1 MKAKIKVKR
10 YKVYEIQRDGNHCV
24 VANFASLLPAEQYL
38 DTAGGHDGL
47 YIQEETEEIEL

>member
-10 YKVYEIQRDGNHCV
+10 YKVYEIQWDGNHCV

-38 DTAGGHDGL
+38 DTAGRHDVL